1 MKAFPKMNEKQPS
14 FQDGMDLR
22 DWFAGHV
29 LSKLIGGADMKHVVE
44 AAYKWAD
51 AMMEQREIK
60 ND

>member
-22 DWFAGHV
+22 DWFAGQALPV
-29 LSKLIGGADMKHVVE
+29 LIGGTEMVYVVE